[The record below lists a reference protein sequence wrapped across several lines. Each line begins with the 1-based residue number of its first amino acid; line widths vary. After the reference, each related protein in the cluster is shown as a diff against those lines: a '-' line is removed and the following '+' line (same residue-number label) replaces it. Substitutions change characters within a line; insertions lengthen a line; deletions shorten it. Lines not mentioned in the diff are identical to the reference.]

1 MDPESQ
7 APTASLNKSVLEGAQ
22 GREEGD
28 RAGRRAAMCVATV
41 PTSGDAA
48 RTPLREVPA
57 AVHGHT
63 ALSPAARPVAAL
75 RLVFVWDVLPDSL
88 CSSC

>member
-1 MDPESQ
+1 
-7 APTASLNKSVLEGAQ
+7 
-22 GREEGD
+22 
-28 RAGRRAAMCVATV
+28 MCVATV